1 MKAIVQDTYGTSEV
15 MQFRDVGMPTPKPGE
30 VLIQV
35 RASAIDAGVWH
46 LMTGLP
52 YMIRP
57 ALGLRRPRNPIRGTD
72 VAGVVEAVGAD
83 VTEFKPGD
91 EVFGTC
97 WAAFAEYVT
106 TKPSKL
112 TRKPEN
118 LTYEQAAA
126 IPVSATTALN
136 ALRDK
141 GEVQPGQRVLVIG
154 AGGGVGSYAV
164 QLAKMF
170 GADVTGL
177 CSTSKMDFVRSLG
190 ADEVL
195 DYTKDDFTRDEFDLI
210 LDIAGNRPLNHVRKA
225 LSARGTLVIVG
236 GENGGKILGGTQWM
250 LKAPLLSLFTS
261 HRVRG
266 VISLANKKDL
276 EVLRDL
282 AEAGKIVP
290 AIDRVHPLSEVP
302 QAVAYAQAGKAKG
315 KIVITV

>member
-1 MKAIVQDTYGTSEV
+1 M
-15 MQFRDVGMPTPKPGE
+15 
-30 VLIQV
+30 
-35 RASAIDAGVWH
+35 
-46 LMTGLP
+46 
-52 YMIRP
+52 
-57 ALGLRRPRNPIRGTD
+57 
-72 VAGVVEAVGAD
+72 
-83 VTEFKPGD
+83 
-91 EVFGTC
+91 
-97 WAAFAEYVT
+97 
-106 TKPSKL
+106 
-112 TRKPEN
+112 
-118 LTYEQAAA
+118 
-126 IPVSATTALN
+126 
-136 ALRDK
+136 
-141 GEVQPGQRVLVIG
+141 
-154 AGGGVGSYAV
+154 

>member
-1 MKAIVQDTYGTSEV
+1 MKAIVQDTYGNADV
-15 MQFRDVGMPTPKPGE
+15 LQFRVVPAPTPKPDE
-30 VLIQV
+30 VLVQV
-35 RASAIDAGVWH
+35 RASAVDAGVWH

-52 YMIRP
+52 YLVRL
-57 ALGLRRPRNPIRGTD
+57 ATGLRRPRKPILGMDMAGT
-72 VAGVVEAVGAD
+72 VEAVGAN
-83 VTEFKPGD
+83 VTEFAPGD
-91 EVFGTC
+91 DVFGIC
-97 WAAFAEYVT
+97 GSAFAEYAT
-106 TKPSKL
+106 TKPAKI
-112 TRKPEN
+112 TAKPKN

-126 IPVSATTALN
+126 IPTSATTALN

-141 GEVQPGQRVLVIG
+141 GEVQAGQRVLIIG

-177 CSTSKMDFVRSLG
+177 CSTAKVDFVQSLG

-210 LDIAGNRPLNHVRKA
+210 LDIAGNRPMNYVRKA
-225 LSARGTLVIVG
+225 LSARGTLVVVG
-236 GENGGKILGGTQWM
+236 GEDGGKIMGGTQWM
-250 LKAPLLSLFTS
+250 FKAPLLSLFTK

-276 EVLRDL
+276 ELLRDL
-282 AEAGKIVP
+282 AEAGKFTP

-302 QAVAYAQAGKAKG
+302 EAVAYAQAGKAKG
-315 KIVITV
+315 KIAITV